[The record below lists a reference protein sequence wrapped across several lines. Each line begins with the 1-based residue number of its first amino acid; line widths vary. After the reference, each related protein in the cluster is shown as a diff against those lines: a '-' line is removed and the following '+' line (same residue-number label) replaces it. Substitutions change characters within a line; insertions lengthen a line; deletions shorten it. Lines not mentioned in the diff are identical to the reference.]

1 MSEVTYYLKNLNT
14 PTYRKNRVLTGK
26 KNLKGKSKKDIKS
39 LAIDMHNVY
48 VDYRTHNKVYV
59 SDGLP
64 DNGKNFVK
72 AFRVFSEDQQNQQL
86 VRSAEY
92 KTFALK
98 STQYKF

>member
-1 MSEVTYYLKNLNT
+1 MKNLNT
-14 PTYRKNRVLTGK
+14 PTYRKNREFLQK
-26 KNLKGKSKKDIKS
+26 KKLLKGKSKKDIKS

-72 AFRVFSEDQQNQQL
+72 AFRVCIL
-86 VRSAEY
+86 RGSAESAAS
-92 KTFALK
+92 KI
-98 STQYKF
+98 S

>member
-1 MSEVTYYLKNLNT
+1 MKNLNT
-14 PTYRKNRVLTGK
+14 PTYRKNREFLQK
-26 KNLKGKSKKDIKS
+26 KKLLKGKSKKDIKS

-59 SDGLP
+59 SDGVP